1 MKISAPKRSN
11 RLPPATLPVPSTKP
25 GFRASLNGIRVF
37 EAAARHKS
45 FKLAAA
51 ELAMTATAVSHQIKT
66 LEAQLGVSLFERKV
80 RKVKLTEQ
88 GETLYHASAV
98 GLHHIQQA
106 ILAIQPQPNRLRVS
120 TTSSFAALVLLPRLQ
135 EFYRFYDA
143 ANVAEQNQS
152 VSQTVNQTS
161 GKADTSL
168 MPQIDISTDIS
179 TGENLDSLAHSNSVN
194 GESSTSPFN
203 KASFNI
209 APFNIAI
216 RLGDKNRVPDSER
229 LNTEHFNLYGTPEY
243 LASLVEISEIRKP
256 DTKKS
261 PLIFTVRFKNTRL
274 PNVPWHSWLRENPA
288 FQHWLAAL
296 SQPDMSTTLNLHT
309 SSKYINNALQPSG
322 IPLQYWDQ
330 EMYGIQQAQA
340 GRGLVFCSAT
350 LVNALPIQNL
360 IPIYLPVQFRTD
372 AASTKTNAKT
382 SDKTIKSN
390 RAKITASNVA
400 NFVASDLC
408 YYLPEREYWQNAS
421 NPVLASFVKWLES
434 LF

>member
-80 RKVKLTEQ
+80 RKVNLTEQ

-98 GLHHIQQA
+98 GLRHIQQA

-135 EFYRFYDA
+135 EFYTFYDE
-143 ANVAEQNQS
+143 ANVAEQNQC
-152 VSQTVNQTS
+152 VSQTANQTS
-161 GKADTSL
+161 GKAEPSL

-179 TGENLDSLAHSNSVN
+179 TGENLDSLAHSNSGN
-194 GESSTSPFN
+194 GESSTS
-203 KASFNI
+203 
-209 APFNIAI
+209 PFNIAI

-243 LASLVEISEIRKP
+243 LASLVEISEFRKS
-256 DTKKS
+256 DVKKA
-261 PLIFTVRFKNTRL
+261 PLIFTVQFKNTRL
-274 PNVPWHSWLRENPA
+274 PSVPWHSWLRENPA
-288 FQHWLAAL
+288 FQHWLVAL
-296 SQPDMSTTLNLHT
+296 SQPYTSTTLNLHT
-309 SSKYINNALQPSG
+309 SSKPTLKPSAKSINDNPQLSA

-360 IPIYLPVQFRTD
+360 IPIYLPVQFRSE
-372 AASTKTNAKT
+372 AASAKT
-382 SDKTIKSN
+382 SDKTIKSH